1 MSAYVAPSI
10 GLAGLTIPSYADI
23 LDKLIE
29 EKKRIYGSDI
39 YLGVDS
45 TDYQELSVFAL
56 MLFDVLQT
64 AQFVYNNRGPQGASG
79 AALDSIV
86 KVNGLARRPA
96 TYSTVDLTITGA
108 VGTIITDGIVADDS
122 GQQWNLPASVVIPA
136 GGTIV
141 VTATAADSGNI
152 TATAATI
159 TTIITPVSGW
169 TSVTNVAAATAGDDQ
184 ETDAELR
191 ARQAISTAI
200 PALSVLESIAGS
212 LLDLDGVTMVKYYEN
227 KTAITDSN
235 GIPEHSV
242 AFMVEGGDS
251 EEIAGTINEK
261 MTPGTGYYG
270 TTSVTVYDS
279 NGLPTVVKFSRP
291 THITIDVQVSLTA
304 LYGYTSAI
312 GDLIKPAIVEYI
324 TELGIGKNVLWSK
337 VLGASLLAGT
347 DDGETFNITGI
358 DMAVYGSSPYAL
370 APSDITVAFNEI
382 ADCEESNVTL
392 VVT

>member
-1 MSAYVAPSI
+1 MSYIAPSI
-10 GLAGLTIPSYADI
+10 GLSGLTIPTYQEI

-29 EKKRIYGSDI
+29 EKQRIYGSDI

-64 AQFVYNNRGPQGASG
+64 AQLVYNNRGPQSASG
-79 AALDSIV
+79 VALDSIV
-86 KVNGLARRPA
+86 KVNGLSRRAA
-96 TYSTVDLTITGA
+96 TYSTVDLTITGV
-108 VGTIITDGIVADDS
+108 VGTIITNGVVKDDS
-122 GQQWNLPASVVIPA
+122 GQQWNLPASVTIPI
-136 GGTIV
+136 GGSVV
-141 VTATAADSGNI
+141 VTATADESGEI
-152 TATAATI
+152 TATAGTV
-159 TTIITPVSGW
+159 TTIFTPVSGW
-169 TSVTNVAAATAGDDQ
+169 TSVTNVSAAVAGVAE

-212 LLDLDGVTMVKYYEN
+212 LLDIDGVSLVEYYEN
-227 KTAITDSN
+227 KTNSTDGN
-235 GIPEHSV
+235 GVPAHSV
-242 AFMVEGGDS
+242 AFMVEGGDANT
-251 EEIAGTINEK
+251 IAETINEK
-261 MTPGTGYYG
+261 MTPGTGYFG
-270 TTSVTVYDS
+270 TTTVTVYDD
-279 NGLPTVVKFSRP
+279 NGLPTDVEFTRP
-291 THITIDVQVSLTA
+291 THVVIDVEVSLTA
-304 LYGYTSAI
+304 LLGYTSAI

-324 TELGIGKNVLWSK
+324 NSLGIGQDVLWSR

-347 DDGETFNITGI
+347 EEGNTFNVTGLK
-358 DMAVYGSSPYAL
+358 MAVYGSSPYAL